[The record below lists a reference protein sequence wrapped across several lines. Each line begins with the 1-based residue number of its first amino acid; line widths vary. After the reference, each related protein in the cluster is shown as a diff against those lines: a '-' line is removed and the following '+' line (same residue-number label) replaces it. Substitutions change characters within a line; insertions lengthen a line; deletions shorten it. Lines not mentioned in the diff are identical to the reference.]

1 MKNKKLWIFIG
12 IVILILI
19 LNYIFGW
26 SSYLGDTDNLKFLE
40 KMVQD
45 NLALAIGIYM
55 AVTIVGS
62 VVLALPG
69 ITFAILAGPWNHLLF
84 DRGYGRGGAGVC
96 GGQIFPER
104 QHQTGGN
111 EK

>member
-1 MKNKKLWIFIG
+1 
-12 IVILILI
+12 
-19 LNYIFGW
+19 
-26 SSYLGDTDNLKFLE
+26 
-40 KMVQD
+40 MVQD
-45 NLALAIGIYM
+45 NLVLAIGIYM

-69 ITFAILAGPWNHLLF
+69 ITFAILAGLLFGPVLGTHLLF
-84 DRGYGRGGAGVC
+84 DRDYGRGGAGVC